1 MEIAD
6 VRPATGRKGRRV
18 MRKVI
23 IGAAMTLTIALIG
36 SAVWPTA
43 KPDVEQ
49 FGDSV
54 YETIWVWRIPAY
66 AHNPSWR
73 VRWNWS
79 DPLRAEARCCRA
91 LPTGFSPREHSPML
105 LSTREVRI

>member
-1 MEIAD
+1 M
-6 VRPATGRKGRRV
+6 GRKGRRV

-23 IGAAMTLTIALIG
+23 ITSTMMLTVALAG
-36 SAVWPTA
+36 SAFWPTA
-43 KPDVEQ
+43 KPDVER

-66 AHNPSWR
+66 ANNPSWR
-73 VRWNWS
+73 IRWSWS

-91 LPTGFSPREHSPML
+91 LPTGSVPRDNPPML
-105 LSTREVRI
+105 LSTREIRI